1 MGSLNKAMIIGRLGV
16 DPELRYTQNNR
27 AVVTLKIATDSSYT
41 DKQSGEKV
49 ENTEWHRVVVWGKQA
64 ENCDRYLAKGRLVYV
79 EGNIQTRKWQ
89 DKDGNDRYITEIRA
103 QLVQFLDRGDGKT
116 KAAGGAEPPH
126 PAESES
132 GFDQTFSDDDIPF

>member
-1 MGSLNKAMIIGRLGV
+1 MASLNKAMIIGRLGV

-27 AVVTLKIATDSSYT
+27 AVVTLKVATDSSYT
-41 DKQSGEKV
+41 DKSGEKV

-64 ENCDRYLAKGRLVYV
+64 ESCDRYLKKGRLVYV

-103 QLVQFLDRGDGKT
+103 QRVQFLDRGDGKE
-116 KAAGGAEPPH
+116 KAAGGGGQPPH
-126 PAESES
+126 PAETEA
-132 GFDQTFSDDDIPF
+132 GFDQSFSDDDIPF